1 VDRERLAVYTEAS
14 RKGQPWRQTP
24 EPEIFVR
31 SLGDG
36 TSTHLANWLDCIR
49 SRKTPNASVRV
60 GVEAARAA
68 HVANQS
74 VLTGDR
80 VRWNAAAGKVE
91 RA

>member
-1 VDRERLAVYTEAS
+1 
-14 RKGQPWRQTP
+14 
-24 EPEIFVR
+24 VR

-49 SRKTPNASVRV
+49 SRKTPTAPIRV

-74 VLTGDR
+74 LIAGSR
-80 VRWNAAAGKVE
+80 VRWNAATGQVE